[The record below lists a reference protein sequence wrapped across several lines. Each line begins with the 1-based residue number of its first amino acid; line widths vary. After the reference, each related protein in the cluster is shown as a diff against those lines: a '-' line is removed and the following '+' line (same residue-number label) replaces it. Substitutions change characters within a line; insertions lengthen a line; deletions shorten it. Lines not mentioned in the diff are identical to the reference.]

1 VIAGLGTTRK
11 DIAKIWLR
19 LGETQSRTRND
30 RENSIRVS
38 VKEVYLY
45 PLANNFKDALCHDH
59 A

>member
-1 VIAGLGTTRK
+1 MIAGLGTTRK